1 MLICDYI
8 SNVLDVLKVNF
19 YIDMSR
25 TRHRFRGTFILSW
38 EQMELSRTIPLFLKT
53 LKRLSKEQTWNEQNM
68 LEKNIKIINNF

>member
-25 TRHRFRGTFILSW
+25 ARRRFRGTFILSW
-38 EQMELSRTIPLFLKT
+38 EQMELSRTIPLFY
-53 LKRLSKEQTWNEQNM
+53 
-68 LEKNIKIINNF
+68 KNIETIIKRTNVERTEHARKEH